1 MKEKQRNLK
10 SIKLE
15 MALPLLTIFH
25 ASILVLFTLFS
36 FSMIS
41 HADTENETL
50 LPIDSRI
57 PGGIAVIPLKDKT
70 DNVSF
75 KGKKVWKVNDRND
88 QTWAVI
94 GIPLSQ
100 KVGQVEYKI
109 NGKDFSFSI
118 KDKAYREQHLTVKRK
133 HSNPPADQIKRIQ
146 KESRLSKTA
155 FTTFSNINKNKPYE
169 PFLLPAKGP
178 ISSPFGLKRFFNEQ
192 ARRPHSGIDIAA
204 PRGSNI
210 IAPADGEVILT
221 GEFFFNGNSIF
232 IDHGQG
238 LITMYCHMDQLDIA
252 MGDTVKAGDVIGKVG
267 STGRVTGPHLHWTV
281 SLNNSRIE
289 PLLFTEN

>member
-1 MKEKQRNLK
+1 MKKSQRNLK
-10 SIKLE
+10 PIKLKI
-15 MALPLLTIFH
+15 ALPLLTIFH
-25 ASILVLFTLFS
+25 ASVLVLFSLLS

-41 HADTENETL
+41 HADTASETL

-57 PGGIAVIPLKDKT
+57 PGGIAVIPLKDTT

-75 KGKKVWKVNDRND
+75 KGKKVWKVNDQND
-88 QTWAVI
+88 QAWAVI

-100 KVGQVEYKI
+100 KVGQVEYQI

-155 FTTFSNINKNKPYE
+155 FTTFSDINKNKPYQS
-169 PFLLPAKGP
+169 FLLPAKGP

-210 IAPADGEVILT
+210 IAPADGKIILT
-221 GEFFFNGNSIF
+221 GDFFFNGNSIF

-252 MGDTVKAGDVIGKVG
+252 IGDTVKAGDIIGKVG
-267 STGRVTGPHLHWTV
+267 STGRATGPHLHWTV